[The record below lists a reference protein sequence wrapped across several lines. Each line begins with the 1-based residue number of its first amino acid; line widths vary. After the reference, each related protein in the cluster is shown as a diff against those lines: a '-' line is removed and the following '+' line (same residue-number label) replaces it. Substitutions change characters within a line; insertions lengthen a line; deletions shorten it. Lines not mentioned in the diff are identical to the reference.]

1 MKKTLSLLMI
11 VSVLV
16 LLLQVV
22 AFAESAVFAQYLLDV
37 DCASRAI
44 APDGANF
51 QTNPAKHTVA
61 CLKKPSCVASGYGVL
76 IRNKKT
82 GQYSFCKFD
91 DKGNEIA
98 KKLLEV
104 TRKTDNMI
112 IKVRGTMDKETETI
126 KVKSIVEK

>member
-22 AFAESAVFAQYLLDV
+22 AFAESAVFEQYLLDV

-44 APDGANF
+44 APDGSNF

-104 TRKTDNMI
+104 TKKTDNML
-112 IKVRGTMDKETETI
+112 IKVRGMMDKETETI